1 MLQQRWKSQK
11 PNPGLSETCT
21 AVSDTHC
28 HKHMQVQHAVLL
40 PTHNSPP
47 QTPAKPIYLGA
58 GQCEG
63 WKRSNL
69 TLQRYSCQ
77 IAGFLFLLYFPHLL
91 PAILYQQLS
100 MSTCKTIQRAADYW
114 KLWVKAERCEDSL
127 AAARTLA
134 DCTSNGL
141 HNVCQPPLCLLQ
153 CNRGG
158 GSVPLQLN
166 KAVGDTAQ
174 VGFLEVPL
182 AVGALPPLLHHGA
195 RKAVSQRFQLQ
206 KPYVN
211 LHPQS
216 SQQLCGPNLPLEH
229 ELFFCLAV
237 QGRGTIDA
245 RPLHSAVLVAG
256 GSWEE
261 IYFSCNPLHQA
272 SLEPHMGALFPHFLG
287 TFSPWAL
294 NRLPV

>member
-69 TLQRYSCQ
+69 TLKRYSCQ
-77 IAGFLFLLYFPHLL
+77 IPGFLFLLYFPHLL

-114 KLWVKAERCEDSL
+114 KLWVKAEHCEGSL

-174 VGFLEVPL
+174 SGLFGSASCCRSSPPTTPPWSEKSSFPKVPAPKAL
-182 AVGALPPLLHHGA
+182 LKPAPTKLPTALCSKSPSGA
-195 RKAVSQRFQLQ
+195 
-206 KPYVN
+206 
-211 LHPQS
+211 
-216 SQQLCGPNLPLEH
+216 
-229 ELFFCLAV
+229 
-237 QGRGTIDA
+237 
-245 RPLHSAVLVAG
+245 
-256 GSWEE
+256 
-261 IYFSCNPLHQA
+261 
-272 SLEPHMGALFPHFLG
+272 
-287 TFSPWAL
+287 
-294 NRLPV
+294 

>member
-11 PNPGLSETCT
+11 PNPGLSETCA

-77 IAGFLFLLYFPHLL
+77 IPGFLFLLYFPHLL

-114 KLWVKAERCEDSL
+114 KLWVKAERCEDSWL
-127 AAARTLA
+127 LPGLWQTAHQMVFT
-134 DCTSNGL
+134 TSANHL
-141 HNVCQPPLCLLQ
+141 CVCCSAT
-153 CNRGG
+153 G
-158 GSVPLQLN
+158 
-166 KAVGDTAQ
+166 
-174 VGFLEVPL
+174 EVDPC
-182 AVGALPPLLHHGA
+182 HC
-195 RKAVSQRFQLQ
+195 S
-206 KPYVN
+206 
-211 LHPQS
+211 
-216 SQQLCGPNLPLEH
+216 
-229 ELFFCLAV
+229 
-237 QGRGTIDA
+237 
-245 RPLHSAVLVAG
+245 
-256 GSWEE
+256 
-261 IYFSCNPLHQA
+261 
-272 SLEPHMGALFPHFLG
+272 
-287 TFSPWAL
+287 
-294 NRLPV
+294 

>member
-1 MLQQRWKSQK
+1 
-11 PNPGLSETCT
+11 
-21 AVSDTHC
+21 
-28 HKHMQVQHAVLL
+28 MQVQHAVLL
-40 PTHNSPP
+40 PAHNSPP

-100 MSTCKTIQRAADYW
+100 MSTCKTIQRVADYW

-206 KPYVN
+206 KPYLN

-216 SQQLCGPNLPLEH
+216 SQQLCGQISLWSKSCSSAWLSKEGARLMPVPCIARCLWQEGAGKRFISLVTLCIRLHWNH
-229 ELFFCLAV
+229 TWVLFSLTFLAPSH
-237 QGRGTIDA
+237 RG
-245 RPLHSAVLVAG
+245 H
-256 GSWEE
+256 
-261 IYFSCNPLHQA
+261 
-272 SLEPHMGALFPHFLG
+272 
-287 TFSPWAL
+287 
-294 NRLPV
+294 